1 MSFHL
6 STDKPPTCPMIQL
19 FGNSAGHCGAM
30 PKLGEP
36 TEPGA
41 GYTSGAALLRT
52 VLARNA
58 IANTSVAHRPRPV
71 SSLVRST
78 LNMFPWISIHPPG
91 KMVLMTELPRKKVE
105 LSSIKSYT
113 VSEEISKHQANTT
126 CPPKRQSGVPKSGWS
141 SGKLRHGC
149 SVATA
154 RGE

>member
-91 KMVLMTELPRKKVE
+91 KMVLMTELASKEGRTLVHKIVHRIGRNFQAPSKHN
-105 LSSIKSYT
+105 LSSKT
-113 VSEEISKHQANTT
+113 AKRCAEIGLVF
-126 CPPKRQSGVPKSGWS
+126 R
-141 SGKLRHGC
+141 
-149 SVATA
+149 
-154 RGE
+154 